1 MSETID
7 EKDQTNRKMKKKKQ
21 EARQTSSNSL
31 VYEDDVGE
39 LPAKKW
45 LHTSII

>member
-7 EKDQTNRKMKKKKQ
+7 EKEQTNRKMKKKQ

-39 LPAKKW
+39 LPAKIW
-45 LHTSII
+45 LHTSTV